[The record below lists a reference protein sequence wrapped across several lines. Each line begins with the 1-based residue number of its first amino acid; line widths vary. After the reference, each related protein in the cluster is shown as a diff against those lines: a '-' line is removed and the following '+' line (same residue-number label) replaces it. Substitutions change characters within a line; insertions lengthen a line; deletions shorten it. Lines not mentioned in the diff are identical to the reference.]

1 VAHLG
6 GGKVAGSES
15 DGKSHKDET
24 CTQLVAPGAEQNL
37 TFNVSKP
44 SSAENVYYLYIA
56 GAEDK
61 KIEMVVP

>member
-1 VAHLG
+1 
-6 GGKVAGSES
+6 
-15 DGKSHKDET
+15 
-24 CTQLVAPGAEQNL
+24 LVAPGAEQSL
-37 TFNVSKP
+37 TLNIAKP